1 MFHLYSSYFKGDLQ
15 FHWIVIGW
23 FGPVF
28 TLKNLQFWAQ
38 KSTGTIRCLNH
49 KLLKINQ

>member
-1 MFHLYSSYFKGDLQ
+1 MYYSYFKGDLQ
-15 FHWIVIGW
+15 FRRIVIGY

-28 TLKNLQFWAQ
+28 TLKNLQFGHK
-38 KSTGTIRCLNH
+38 KSAETIQCLNH